1 MCYDNRKW
9 YIACTKFVWS
19 YAFLSKHRIQS
30 RFFHEYLK
38 RKCEREIE
46 GNKIE
51 NDAQMIL
58 EGLKI
63 GQMKMLIYAID
74 ENIANTRNFPF
85 SNYTQVINF
94 VP

>member
-46 GNKIE
+46 SNKIE

-58 EGLKI
+58 ESFETEQIKI
-63 GQMKMLIYAID
+63 LLFIRDK
-74 ENIANTRNFPF
+74 NIVNITVLLDF
-85 SNYTQVINF
+85 
-94 VP
+94 

>member
-1 MCYDNRKW
+1 
-9 YIACTKFVWS
+9 
-19 YAFLSKHRIQS
+19 
-30 RFFHEYLK
+30 
-38 RKCEREIE
+38 
-46 GNKIE
+46 
-51 NDAQMIL
+51 MIL

-74 ENIANTRNFPF
+74 ENIVNTRNFPF